1 MGTVLTNREYLA
13 LKGLRLYQDS
23 EWLSEQMT
31 DESKKVADRL
41 LDSFME
47 ILNDPDPDLD
57 IV

>member
-31 DESKKVADRL
+31 DESKKVADRF